1 MFSYLL
7 FFRCCE
13 IIVYF
18 FFDPKVI
25 CYCFSEF
32 LSNRASY
39 LTDIYKL
46 FTLIIIIVIFYSFC
60 FTLCIIFDLTFP
72 LLSLPFNDLSNSLIP
87 PYPTRF
93 DLETTAFPT
102 PHSYLPF
109 SATFSI
115 VKREQ
120 VFHIFSLNK
129 HLFAHY
135 FPLHPIQANKMSLYW
150 VRYLM
155 HCFGSKISFKIHQIL
170 LVLWRN
176 IL

>member
-87 PYPTRF
+87 PYPTR
-93 DLETTAFPT
+93 LIWKLLHFP
-102 PHSYLPF
+102 LPTVILPSLPLSLLLKENKF
-109 SATFSI
+109 F
-115 VKREQ
+115 RY
-120 VFHIFSLNK
+120 FPSLNIY
-129 HLFAHY
+129 LCVI
-135 FPLHPIQANKMSLYW
+135 FPSIPFRQIKC
-150 VRYLM
+150 
-155 HCFGSKISFKIHQIL
+155 HCTGWGISCI
-170 LVLWRN
+170 VLGLR
-176 IL
+176 